1 MTLLRVI
8 PFLGMKR
15 FITTF
20 WDDPSQNFEQYIR
33 SYFDQCFE
41 KNSHIKFDRQLP
53 HQDALSFFLHWI
65 CKYWSCENYE
75 NFFKYPKSDFDRM
88 IVKFIPLLS
97 TFSTQNIQFG
107 TLEERRNARSN
118 INILF
123 PSELE
128 NTTLILDATP
138 LPIERRRDEPLNG
151 DEGVWDE
158 AHKMFAYKVIA
169 LMDLNYIFRF
179 VSEAKPGAHHDIY
192 RQRGKSWN
200 MVH

>member
-1 MTLLRVI
+1 
-8 PFLGMKR
+8 
-15 FITTF
+15 
-20 WDDPSQNFEQYIR
+20 
-33 SYFDQCFE
+33 
-41 KNSHIKFDRQLP
+41 
-53 HQDALSFFLHWI
+53 
-65 CKYWSCENYE
+65 
-75 NFFKYPKSDFDRM
+75 M

-107 TLEERRNARSN
+107 TLEERRRNARSN

-158 AHKMFAYKVIA
+158 AHKMFGTIPLCQFKFYCCLSSFVLILLIA
-169 LMDLNYIFRF
+169 NFSFVLIFLIF
-179 VSEAKPGAHHDIY
+179 LCHKLVLFL
-192 RQRGKSWN
+192 
-200 MVH
+200 